1 MSDPK
6 AELAIKKLARLPAN
20 CVCPN
25 CGTEKKFGFSTI
37 CMKYKT
43 FVCNMCKQGHTAI
56 SHRCKSLTMS
66 SWTVQEVESLTEA
79 GGGGNNVARRTW
91 LANAPP
97 IGTGGRP
104 REGEQD
110 VNVFKRFV
118 VQVYEERRYW
128 ADDAGAVAPP
138 VATVPAHRPARTVAA
153 APVKRVPVPA
163 PAPAAPAPDLLDF
176 GAFES
181 APAAPAPAVAAPAP
195 EPVVADFGA
204 FESAPAPAAA
214 APVPAPAA
222 ATSASSFSPNFD
234 AFGGSDPFAAS
245 TTPAASPPAA
255 PTAAPQSGFGFI
267 GNGPTSAPAPAP
279 EQPKAK
285 KPVMSMGGGGGNA
298 AMISNMGGNAGVGA
312 MNGGGMNMMM
322 GRQVGYN
329 NMAMNGGGMNKMAV
343 NMNGGGMNN
352 PMMTMNSGGMNNPM
366 MNMNGGYNQTQQAQM
381 MGSSQ
386 GMMMRQQMQQQQ
398 MMQQQ
403 MAFGAQGSMQ
413 QGSYGGNGAA
423 QPSTSASVRDPFD
436 SLFDAKK

>member
-6 AELAIKKLARLPAN
+6 AEIAIKKLARLPAN
-20 CVCPN
+20 TICPN

-43 FVCNMCKQGHTAI
+43 FVCNNCKQGHTAI

-66 SWTVQEVESLTEA
+66 SWTMQEVESLTEV

-128 ADDAGAVAPP
+128 ADDAGAAAPP
-138 VATVPAHRPARTVAA
+138 VATAPAPRPRTVAA
-153 APVKRVPVPA
+153 APVKKVPVPA
-163 PAPAAPAPDLLDF
+163 PAPAPDLLDF

-195 EPVVADFGA
+195 EPVVADSGA
-204 FESAPAPAAA
+204 FECAPPPAAA
-214 APVPAPAA
+214 AAPAPAA

-245 TTPAASPPAA
+245 TTAAVPPPAA
-255 PTAAPQSGFGFI
+255 PAAVAQDGFGFI
-267 GNGPTSAPAPAP
+267 GNGPTSAPAP
-279 EQPKAK
+279 EQPKVK
-285 KPVMSMGGGGGNA
+285 KPVMSMAGGGGNA

-312 MNGGGMNMMM
+312 MNSGGMNMMM
-322 GRQVGYN
+322 GGQVGYN
-329 NMAMNGGGMNKMAV
+329 NMAMNGGGMHNMGM
-343 NMNGGGMNN
+343 NMNGGGMNA
-352 PMMTMNSGGMNNPM
+352 PMMTMNSTGGMNTPM
-366 MNMNGGYNQTQQAQM
+366 MNMKSGYNHSQQAQM
-381 MGSSQ
+381 MGGSQ
-386 GMMMRQQMQQQQ
+386 GMMMQHQQQMQMQQ
-398 MMQQQ
+398 MG
-403 MAFGAQGSMQ
+403 FGAQGSMQ
-413 QGSYGGNGAA
+413 QGSYGGNGTA